1 MSEAAAKEFRCGFAA
16 LMGRPNVGKST
27 LINRLVGQKL
37 SIVTPKP
44 QTTRHRILGID
55 SGAEAQII
63 FVDTPG
69 VHRGQT
75 RALNRAMNRTA
86 TGAIADA
93 DVIVLVVEALKWTDE
108 DQDVLDRC
116 IASGRPMILA
126 INKVDLVRPKSRLL
140 PYLEQARSRAEF
152 DEIIPL
158 SARGGANVD
167 SLRECVA
174 RRLPAGPAL
183 FPEDSVS
190 DRGEAFRIAEV
201 VREKL
206 MYRLREELPYGL
218 TVEVERLEKT
228 PEIARIGAVIWV
240 ERSAQKPIVIGAGGS
255 QLKTCGQLAREELEK
270 MLGTKVHLELW
281 VRVKKKWSDSDKAL
295 RDLGIDLQ

>member
-1 MSEAAAKEFRCGFAA
+1 MSETPAVESRCGFAA

-27 LINRLVGQKL
+27 LINRLVGEKL

-55 SGAEAQII
+55 SRGDTQII

-69 VHRGQT
+69 VHRGQE

-86 TGAIADA
+86 AGAAHDA
-93 DVIVLVVEALKWTDE
+93 DVIVIVVEALKWTDE

-116 IASGRPMILA
+116 KAAGRPMILA
-126 INKVDLVRPKSRLL
+126 VNKVDLVSPRSRLL
-140 PYLEQARSRAEF
+140 PYLEEAGSRADFE
-152 DEIIPL
+152 EIVPL
-158 SARGGANVD
+158 SARRGDNVD
-167 SLRECVA
+167 ALRECVA
-174 RRLPAGPAL
+174 RRLPVGPPL
-183 FPEDSVS
+183 FPPDSLS
-190 DRGEAFRIAEV
+190 DRDEAFRIAEV
-201 VREKL
+201 IREKL

-218 TVEVERLEKT
+218 TVEVESLERT
-228 PEIARIGAVIWV
+228 PDLLRVGAVIWV
-240 ERSAQKPIVIGAGGS
+240 ERAGQKKIVIGAKGG

-270 MLGTKVHLELW
+270 RLGTKVHLELW
-281 VRVKKKWSDSDKAL
+281 VRVKKKWSDSDRAL

>member
-1 MSEAAAKEFRCGFAA
+1 MSESRDQAFRCGFAA

-55 SGAEAQII
+55 TDADAQII

-69 VHRGQT
+69 VHRGQA

-93 DVIVLVVEALKWTDE
+93 DVVVLVIEALKWTDE

-116 IASGRPMILA
+116 EASGRPMILA
-126 INKVDLVRPKSRLL
+126 VNKVDLVRPKSRLL
-140 PYLEQARSRAEF
+140 PFLEAARSRAAFE
-152 DEIIPL
+152 EIIPL
-158 SARGGANVD
+158 SARSGDNVD
-167 SLRECVA
+167 VLRDCVA
-174 RRLPAGPAL
+174 ARLPAGPAL
-183 FPEDSVS
+183 FPEDSIS
-190 DRGEAFRIAEV
+190 DRDEAFRIAEV
-201 VREKL
+201 IREKL

-218 TVEVERLEKT
+218 TVEVERLERT
-228 PEIARIGAVIWV
+228 AGLLRIGAVIWV
-240 ERSAQKPIVIGAGGS
+240 ERPAQKPIVIGAGGG
-255 QLKTCGQLAREELEK
+255 QLKTCGRLARTELEK
-270 MLGTKVHLELW
+270 SLGTKVHLELW
-281 VRVKKKWSDSDKAL
+281 VRVKKKWSDSDRAL
-295 RDLGIDLQ
+295 RELGIDLQ